1 MEAAREVFWELQIQI
16 TVMNLR
22 NTLHIIIAA
31 WCCFFALI
39 ALPEGRAQIV
49 NTSVRVQVGTGANIL
64 ITGFVIGSTPKTL
77 LFRAV
82 GPGLAAF
89 GVPGTLVDPTMTVY
103 SGQTAIGS
111 NNDWGSTNGTAIAQA
126 SASSGAFAL
135 PVGSKD
141 AALIATLQPGAY
153 TVQISGADGGSGVAI
168 FEAYEIVAPAVPSTP
183 PSSTT
188 ATGTLRGIIRDGV
201 TNNGVSGVALA
212 FTDSTGAAV
221 GSATTGSTGEYSAT
235 LPATTVRVAVSAS
248 GYVSTL
254 LLATVVANTTTQADN
269 VLFAQNIAGTGT
281 ISGRITNAFTGVGL
295 PGATVQLRAG
305 ANITSGTVVA
315 TGTTNSS
322 GDFTINANSGTYTAE
337 VSLTGFVTTD
347 FVVVAVGGR
356 TISNQ
361 NYTVTPV
368 LSGSELRVVLT
379 WGASPRDLDS
389 HLTGPVSGGSSR
401 FHVYYSSKSTT
412 GVKLDVDD
420 TESYG
425 PETVTISEFAPG
437 IYRYSVHDYTNR
449 GSSSST
455 GLSSSGAQVK
465 VFQGSSLVTTFNVP
479 TGQTG
484 SLWTVFEMDGA
495 TKTITPKNTFSNQST
510 PSAVPFLQP
519 GVVQVLSEDDGG
531 LLRRLPPK
539 D

>member
-1 MEAAREVFWELQIQI
+1 M
-16 TVMNLR
+16 
-22 NTLHIIIAA
+22 
-31 WCCFFALI
+31 
-39 ALPEGRAQIV
+39 
-49 NTSVRVQVGTGANIL
+49 
-64 ITGFVIGSTPKTL
+64 
-77 LFRAV
+77 
-82 GPGLAAF
+82 
-89 GVPGTLVDPTMTVY
+89 
-103 SGQTAIGS
+103 
-111 NNDWGSTNGTAIAQA
+111 
-126 SASSGAFAL
+126 
-135 PVGSKD
+135 
-141 AALIATLQPGAY
+141 
-153 TVQISGADGGSGVAI
+153 
-168 FEAYEIVAPAVPSTP
+168 
-183 PSSTT
+183 
-188 ATGTLRGIIRDGV
+188 
-201 TNNGVSGVALA
+201 
-212 FTDSTGAAV
+212 
-221 GSATTGSTGEYSAT
+221 
-235 LPATTVRVAVSAS
+235 
-248 GYVSTL
+248 
-254 LLATVVANTTTQADN
+254 VANTTTQADN
-269 VLFAQNIAGTGT
+269 VLFARNVAGTGT
-281 ISGRITNAFTGVGL
+281 ISGRITNAFTGAGL

-305 ANITSGTVVA
+305 ANITSGIVIA

-401 FHVYYSSKSTT
+401 FHVYYSSKTTT

-425 PETVTISEFAPG
+425 PETVTISEFVPG

-465 VFQGSSLVTTFNVP
+465 VFQGSSLVTTLNVP

-484 SLWTVFEMDGA
+484 NVWTVFEMDGA
-495 TKTITPKNTFSNQST
+495 TKTITPKNSFSNQST
-510 PSAVPFLQP
+510 PSAVPSLQT
-519 GVVQVLSEDDGG
+519 GVIHVLPEDDGG

-539 D
+539 N